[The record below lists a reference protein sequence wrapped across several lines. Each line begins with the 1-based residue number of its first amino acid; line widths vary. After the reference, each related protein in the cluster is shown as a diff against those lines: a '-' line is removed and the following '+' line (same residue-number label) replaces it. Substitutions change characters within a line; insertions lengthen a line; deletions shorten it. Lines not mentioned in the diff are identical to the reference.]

1 MPRRLVILDRDGV
14 INEDST
20 EFIKSPSEWL
30 PIAGSLEAIGILSRA
45 NFDIAVVTNQSGIGR
60 NLFTAE
66 NLERI
71 HKKMLKK
78 AEVFNGKIGMIVSC
92 PHHPNDE
99 CDCRKPRTALMDKV
113 AEYYQCPLED
123 VPMIGD
129 SLRDIDAAIAVG
141 GRPILVLTGNGLKT
155 KILLKNRGCPV
166 ENYPDLL
173 SAARA
178 LVKKRENQL

>member
-14 INEDST
+14 INEDSR
-20 EFIKSPSEWL
+20 EFIKSPGEWL
-30 PIAGSLEAIGILSRA
+30 PIAGSLEAIGILSLA

-60 NLFTAE
+60 NLFTPE
-66 NLERI
+66 TLERI

-78 AEVFNGKIGMIVSC
+78 AEVFSGKIGMIVSC
-92 PHHPNDE
+92 PHHPNDK
-99 CDCRKPRTALMDKV
+99 CDCRKPGTALMDKV
-113 AEYYQCPLED
+113 AEYYQCPLKD

-129 SLRDIDAAIAVG
+129 SLRDIDAAVAVG

-155 KILLKNRGCPV
+155 KVLLKNNGCAV

-178 LVKKRENQL
+178 LVKERENQL